1 MKNPI
6 PRSALEHHIAFVGK
20 TGSGK
25 TGSAKSGIIEPA
37 LAAGERVCV
46 IDPTGAWW
54 GLRLAADGKS
64 KGLPIY
70 VFGGDHGDFPLLAS
84 QGEMV
89 AVAIGETST
98 PAILDTTLLRTGE
111 RMRFFTDFAD
121 TILRVN
127 KGPLRL
133 VIDEAHLFAPQ
144 AGTRGAGAMPDML
157 HAANNLISLGRSRG
171 LRIVLI
177 SQRPAKVHK
186 DSLTQVESLV
196 AMRLIAPQDRKAVE
210 EWIAD
215 QADKDTGKE
224 IIASLPS
231 LKTGEAWV
239 WSPEAHFLKRVTFP
253 MPATYDSSKVQGTGR
268 ATKRLSPIDVE
279 KLQEK
284 FAKVKTEAAA
294 RDPAALQ
301 KRVRELELQLART
314 PTAKPGAP
322 AAAAAPKKEQLD
334 KIKAQAIEQ
343 AKKAYAPLRSALEAA
358 MKFIVEINARDFFK
372 EGGEA
377 VDKKAVEKVITDA
390 TAHATRLIEGHLT
403 ARERQL
409 TAVKADAQKLLT
421 RLKALIDKADED
433 VKVSVNVT
441 HNKPFTISAPARS
454 APPPRAPRSA
464 GANNGAGGDANLT
477 PAKQKILDAI
487 AWAAMLGKPTV
498 PKDMVAFLAG
508 ASPTSSGFQNNLGA
522 LRSAGLIEY
531 PAGGEVALTT
541 EGAAI
546 AVPPEHAPTHDAIMQ
561 AIAARLAPAQM
572 RILQAASAAYPE
584 DLGKD
589 ELAGQVEASP
599 TSSGYQ
605 NNLGRLRTLGFITY
619 PTTGRVRAGES
630 LFP

>member
-46 IDPTGAWW
+46 VDPTGAWW
-54 GLRLAADGKS
+54 GLRLAQDGKAP
-64 KGLPIY
+64 GFPIY
-70 VFGGDHGDFPLLAS
+70 VFGGDHGDFPLVAS
-84 QGEMV
+84 QGEMM
-89 AVAIGETST
+89 AEAIGETST
-98 PAILDTTLLRTGE
+98 PAILDTTRLKTGE

-121 TILRVN
+121 AILRVN
-127 KGPLRL
+127 RGPLRL

-224 IIASLPS
+224 IIASLPT

-253 MPATYDSSKVQGTGR
+253 LPASYDSSKVQAGKTAR
-268 ATKRLSPIDVE
+268 RLSPIDVE
-279 KLQEK
+279 KLQAK
-284 FAKVKTEAAA
+284 FELVKNEAAA
-294 RDPAALQ
+294 KDPKILQ
-301 KRVRELELQLART
+301 RRIAELEAQLRKA
-314 PTAKPGAP
+314 PAP
-322 AAAAAPKKEQLD
+322 AAKPAPDKDEIAAAEARGYRRGLHETAAAYGAFTKILDLIQTPIERAVADTQKRHAIVLEQLEL
-334 KIKAQAIEQ
+334 KKSGQPAERSKAADT
-343 AKKAYAPLRSALEAA
+343 PTRTPAA
-358 MKFIVEINARDFFK
+358 
-372 EGGEA
+372 
-377 VDKKAVEKVITDA
+377 
-390 TAHATRLIEGHLT
+390 
-403 ARERQL
+403 
-409 TAVKADAQKLLT
+409 
-421 RLKALIDKADED
+421 
-433 VKVSVNVT
+433 S
-441 HNKPFTISAPARS
+441 P
-454 APPPRAPRSA
+454 APRKPSPA
-464 GANNGAGGDANLT
+464 PAGGDGTLT
-477 PAKQKILDAI
+477 PGKQKILDAI
-487 AWAAMLGKPTV
+487 AWAASLGKPSV
-498 PKDMVAFLAG
+498 PRDMVAFLAG
-508 ASPTSSGFQNNLGA
+508 VSPTSSGYQNNLGA
-522 LRSAGLIEY
+522 LRSAGLIDY
-531 PAGGEVALTT
+531 PAGGEVVLTPD
-541 EGAAI
+541 GAAI
-546 AVPPEHAPTHDAIMQ
+546 ATPPEEAPTHEAIMQ
-561 AIAARLAPAQM
+561 KIGAVLVPAQM
-572 RILQAASAAYPE
+572 RILSATANAYPDDVSKE
-584 DLGKD
+584 DL
-589 ELAGQVEASP
+589 AQMVEASA

-619 PTTGRVRAGES
+619 PASGRVRAGES

>member
-1 MKNPI
+1 VKNQI

-37 LAAGERVCV
+37 LAAEERVV
-46 IDPTGAWW
+46 AIDPTGAWW

-64 KGLPIY
+64 RGLPIY
-70 VFGGDHGDFPLLAS
+70 VFGGDHGDYPLLGT
-84 QGEMV
+84 QGEMI
-89 AVAIGETST
+89 AEAIGGSNTS
-98 PAILDTTLLRTGE
+98 AILDTTKMKTSE
-111 RMRFFTDFAD
+111 RMKFFTDFAD

-127 KGPLRL
+127 QGPLRL

-144 AGTRGAGAMPDML
+144 AGTRGSGAMPDML

-186 DSLTQVESLV
+186 DSLTQVETLV

-231 LKTGEAWV
+231 LKNGEAWV

-253 MPATYDSSKVQGTGR
+253 LPKTYDSSKVQGTGK
-268 ATKRLSPIDVE
+268 AKKRLSPIDLE

-284 FAKVKTEAAA
+284 FAKVKTEAEAKDPTALRKKVVELEAQLRKAA
-294 RDPAALQ
+294 TPAPAAKPAADPAAIAKAEERGFEQARRKLTTAMEREVQ
-301 KRVRELELQLART
+301 KRTVDMLTGIGEAVGPLMTYLSVQARAAKAQKFALEIEFQSGPQPAPMKAATT
-314 PTAKPGAP
+314 PKPAP
-322 AAAAAPKKEQLD
+322 AAAP
-334 KIKAQAIEQ
+334 
-343 AKKAYAPLRSALEAA
+343 P
-358 MKFIVEINARDFFK
+358 
-372 EGGEA
+372 
-377 VDKKAVEKVITDA
+377 
-390 TAHATRLIEGHLT
+390 TR
-403 ARERQL
+403 QP
-409 TAVKADAQKLLT
+409 
-421 RLKALIDKADED
+421 
-433 VKVSVNVT
+433 S
-441 HNKPFTISAPARS
+441 PA
-454 APPPRAPRSA
+454 
-464 GANNGAGGDANLT
+464 AGGDGTLT

-487 AWAAMLGKPTV
+487 AWAASLGNVSV
-498 PKDMVAFLAG
+498 PKEMVAFLSG
-508 ASPTSSGFQNNLGA
+508 ASPTSSGYQNNLGA

-531 PAGGEVALTT
+531 PAGGMVALSV
-541 EGAAI
+541 EGAAL
-546 AVPPEHAPTHDAIMQ
+546 AMPPAHAPTHAAIMEL
-561 AIAARLAPAQM
+561 IAVRLAPAQM
-572 RILQAASAAYPE
+572 RILTAASNAYPDDVTKD
-584 DLGKD
+584 DLA
-589 ELAGQVEASP
+589 LMVEASP

-619 PTTGRVRAGES
+619 PSAGRVRAGEG

>member
-25 TGSAKSGIIEPA
+25 TGSAKSGIVEPA
-37 LAAGERVCV
+37 LTAGERVCV

-54 GLRLAADGKS
+54 GLRLGADGKA

-84 QGEMV
+84 QGEML
-89 AVAIGETST
+89 AEAIGGSST
-98 PAILDTTLLRTGE
+98 PAILDTTRLKTTE

-215 QADKDTGKE
+215 QADKETGKE
-224 IIASLPS
+224 IIASLPT

-239 WSPEAHFLKRVTFP
+239 WSPEASFLERVTFP
-253 MPATYDSSKVQGTGR
+253 KPETYDSSKVQKAGTTR
-268 ATKRLSPIDVE
+268 RLSPIDVE
-279 KLQEK
+279 KLQAD
-284 FAKVKTEAAA
+284 FAKLKDQ
-294 RDPAALQ
+294 RDQQDPTLLQ
-301 KRVRELELQLART
+301 KRIRELEAQLRKAPTAGEMAPSQTQLAAERRIGIADGEARGYRRGMEECAVAYNAFEKILHLIGA
-314 PTAKPGAP
+314 PIERAIEDTAKRRAIVADLIQKSGQP
-322 AAAAAPKKEQLD
+322 AGKQTPVDAPKRGP
-334 KIKAQAIEQ
+334 
-343 AKKAYAPLRSALEAA
+343 AP
-358 MKFIVEINARDFFK
+358 
-372 EGGEA
+372 
-377 VDKKAVEKVITDA
+377 
-390 TAHATRLIEGHLT
+390 
-403 ARERQL
+403 Q
-409 TAVKADAQKLLT
+409 
-421 RLKALIDKADED
+421 
-433 VKVSVNVT
+433 
-441 HNKPFTISAPARS
+441 SAPRKPS
-454 APPPRAPRSA
+454 PVP
-464 GANNGAGGDANLT
+464 AGGDGSLT

-487 AWAAMLGKPTV
+487 AWAGSFGKSAIA
-498 PKDMVAFLAG
+498 KDMVAILAG
-508 ASPTSSGFQNNLGA
+508 ASPTSSSYANNLGG
-522 LRSAGLIEY
+522 LRSAGYLDY
-531 PAGGEVALTT
+531 PAPGELSLTT

-546 AVPPEHAPTHDAIMQ
+546 AVPPADAPDHDAVMQ
-561 AIAARLAPAQM
+561 KIRPMLPPAQM
-572 RILQAASAAYPE
+572 RILEAAAEAYP
-584 DLGKD
+584 DFLPKD
-589 ELAGQVEASP
+589 ELAARIGASP
-599 TSSGYQ
+599 TSSSFA
-605 NNLGRLRTLGFITY
+605 NNLGRLRTLGFLTY
-619 PTTGRVRAGES
+619 PAPSTVRAGES

>member
-25 TGSAKSGIIEPA
+25 TGSAKSGIVEPA

-54 GLRLAADGKS
+54 GLRLGADSKA

-84 QGEMV
+84 QGEML
-89 AVAIGETST
+89 AEAIGGSST
-98 PAILDTTLLRTGE
+98 PAILDTTRLKTTE

-215 QADKDTGKE
+215 QADKETGKE
-224 IIASLPS
+224 IIASLPT

-239 WSPEAHFLKRVTFP
+239 WSPEASFLERVTFP
-253 MPATYDSSKVQGTGR
+253 RPKTYDSSKVQKAGT
-268 ATKRLSPIDVE
+268 TKRLSPIDVE
-279 KLQEK
+279 KLQAD
-284 FAKVKTEAAA
+284 FAKLKDQ
-294 RDPAALQ
+294 RDQQDPTILQ
-301 KRVRELELQLART
+301 KRIRELEAQLRKAPTAGEMAPSQTQLAAERRMGVADGELRGFKRGLDWCASAYT
-314 PTAKPGAP
+314 VFGKHIGAIE
-322 AAAAAPKKEQLD
+322 AAVGRAIAD
-334 KIKAQAIEQ
+334 IKAQRE
-343 AKKAYAPLRSALEAA
+343 
-358 MKFIVEINARDFFK
+358 IVENEIKKSGQPAGK
-372 EGGEA
+372 QTP
-377 VDKKAVEKVITDA
+377 VD
-390 TAHATRLIEGHLT
+390 
-403 ARERQL
+403 
-409 TAVKADAQKLLT
+409 
-421 RLKALIDKADED
+421 
-433 VKVSVNVT
+433 
-441 HNKPFTISAPARS
+441 APKRGP
-454 APPPRAPRSA
+454 APQPAPRKPSSVPA
-464 GANNGAGGDANLT
+464 GDDGNLT

-487 AWAAMLGKPTV
+487 AWAGSLGKSAIAKDTV
-498 PKDMVAFLAG
+498 AILAG
-508 ASPTSSGFQNNLGA
+508 ASPTSSSYANNLGA
-522 LRSAGLIEY
+522 LRSAGLLDY
-531 PAGGEVALTT
+531 PAPGELSLTV
-541 EGAAI
+541 EGSAI
-546 AVPPEHAPTHDAIMQ
+546 AVPPAQAPDHRAVMQ
-561 AIAARLAPAQM
+561 KIGAMLPPAQM
-572 RILQAASAAYPE
+572 RILEAAAEFYPD
-584 DLGKD
+584 DLPKD
-589 ELAGQVEASP
+589 ELAARIGASS
-599 TSSGYQ
+599 TSSSFA
-605 NNLGRLRTLGFITY
+605 NNLGRLRTLGFLTY
-619 PTTGRVRAGES
+619 PGPSRVRAGES

>member
-6 PRSALEHHIAFVGK
+6 PRSALEHHVAFVGK

-54 GLRLAADGKS
+54 GLRLAADGK
-64 KGLPIY
+64 KPGFPIY

-84 QGEMV
+84 QGEMI
-89 AVAIGETST
+89 AAAIGESAT
-98 PAILDTTLLRTGE
+98 PAILDTTLLKTGE

-121 TILRVN
+121 AILRVN
-127 KGPLRL
+127 RGPLRL

-171 LRIVLI
+171 LRVVLI

-196 AMRLIAPQDRKAVE
+196 AMRLIAPQDRKAIE

-215 QADKDTGKE
+215 QADKDKGKE
-224 IIASLPS
+224 IVASLPT

-239 WSPEAHFLKRVTFP
+239 WAPEADFLKRVQFP
-253 MPATYDSSKVQGTGR
+253 MPGTYDSSKVQAAGSK
-268 ATKRLSPIDVE
+268 KRLSPIDVE
-279 KLQEK
+279 KLAAQ
-284 FAKVKTEAAA
+284 FAKVKDEAAA

-301 KRVRELELQLART
+301 KRVRELEAENRRLAS
-314 PTAKPGAP
+314 AP
-322 AAAAAPKKEQLD
+322 AAKPAPDKDAIAAAEKRGF
-334 KIKAQAIEQ
+334 EQ
-343 AKKAYAPLRSALEAA
+343 ARR
-358 MKFIVEINARDFFK
+358 KF
-372 EGGEA
+372 GPA
-377 VDKKAVEKVITDA
+377 VDRAFHTTIKEAYS
-390 TAHATRLIEGHLT
+390 
-403 ARERQL
+403 
-409 TAVKADAQKLLT
+409 
-421 RLKALIDKADED
+421 
-433 VKVSVNVT
+433 KVSDLLAATKREVDACLLDSRSQLA
-441 HNKPFTISAPARS
+441 KPASQLEFQSGQPAASAAAGPPTRA
-454 APPPRAPRSA
+454 ALPPPPRKPSPAP
-464 GANNGAGGDANLT
+464 AGGDGTLT
-477 PAKQKILDAI
+477 PGRQKILDAI
-487 AWAAMLGKPTV
+487 AWAASLGKPSV
-498 PKDMVAFLAG
+498 PRDMVAFLAG
-508 ASPTSSGFQNNLGA
+508 VSPTSSGYQNNLGS
-522 LRSAGLIEY
+522 LRSAGLIDY
-531 PAGGEVALTT
+531 PAGGEVVLTDA
-541 EGAAI
+541 GAGLAN
-546 AVPPEHAPTHDAIMQ
+546 PPADAPTHDAIM
-561 AIAARLAPAQM
+561 AKIAAVLPPAQM
-572 RILQAASAAYPE
+572 RILQSAAAAHPN

-589 ELAGQVEASP
+589 ELADQVGASA

>member
-25 TGSAKSGIIEPA
+25 TGSSKSGIVEPA
-37 LAAGERVCV
+37 LRAGERVCV
-46 IDPTGAWW
+46 VDPTGAWW
-54 GLRLAADGKS
+54 GLRLGADGKS
-64 KGLPIY
+64 EGLPIY

-84 QGEMV
+84 QGEML
-89 AVAIGETST
+89 AEAIGETST
-98 PAILDTTLLRTGE
+98 SAILDTTRLKTGE

-224 IIASLPS
+224 IIASLPT

-239 WSPEAHFLKRVTFP
+239 WSPEANFLKRVTFP
-253 MPATYDSSKVQGTGR
+253 RPATWDSSRVQTGKT
-268 ATKRLSPIDVE
+268 AKRLSPIDVE
-279 KLQEK
+279 KLQAK
-284 FAKVKTEAAA
+284 FAQVKTEAEAKDPKILQRRIAELEGKLRKAEATPAPKPATDKDAITDAEKRGFDQA
-294 RDPAALQ
+294 RKKLIGEMDRELVRLKRFWLSGIGERIGPLMTFLQEETKRAKAERFVAEMTFVPSGPPAANPSAGAT
-301 KRVRELELQLART
+301 RRE
-314 PTAKPGAP
+314 P
-322 AAAAAPKKEQLD
+322 AAAP
-334 KIKAQAIEQ
+334 
-343 AKKAYAPLRSALEAA
+343 
-358 MKFIVEINARDFFK
+358 V
-372 EGGEA
+372 
-377 VDKKAVEKVITDA
+377 
-390 TAHATRLIEGHLT
+390 
-403 ARERQL
+403 
-409 TAVKADAQKLLT
+409 
-421 RLKALIDKADED
+421 
-433 VKVSVNVT
+433 
-441 HNKPFTISAPARS
+441 
-454 APPPRAPRSA
+454 PRAPKPA
-464 GANNGAGGDANLT
+464 ADGDGNLT

-487 AWAAMLGKPTV
+487 AWAALLGKSNV
-498 PKDMVAFLAG
+498 PKDMVGFLAG
-508 ASPTSSGFQNNLGA
+508 ASPTSSTFANNLGA
-522 LRSAGLIEY
+522 LRSAGLIDY
-531 PAGGEVALTT
+531 PAGGEVVLTA

-546 AVPPEHAPTHDAIMQ
+546 AVPPGDAPTHADIM
-561 AIAARLAPAQM
+561 AKIAVKLAPAQM
-572 RILQAASAAYPE
+572 RILSAAANAHPDDISKE
-584 DLGKD
+584 DL
-589 ELAGQVEASP
+589 AQMVEASA
-599 TSSGYQ
+599 TSSTFA

-619 PTTGRVRAGES
+619 PATGRVRAGES

>member
-37 LAAGERVCV
+37 LAAQERVCV

-54 GLRLAADGKS
+54 GLRLDADGKS

-70 VFGGDHGDFPLLAS
+70 VFGGEHGDFPLLAS
-84 QGEMV
+84 QGEMM
-89 AVAIGETST
+89 AEAIGETST

-127 KGPLRL
+127 RGPLRL

-224 IIASLPS
+224 IIASLPT

-253 MPATYDSSKVQGTGR
+253 MPTTYDSSKVQGAGKT
-268 ATKRLSPIDVE
+268 AKRLSPIDVE
-279 KLQEK
+279 KLQAK
-284 FAKVKTEAAA
+284 FAQVKTEAAA
-294 RDPAALQ
+294 KDPKILQ
-301 KRVRELELQLART
+301 KRVAELEAQLRKV
-314 PTAKPGAP
+314 PAP
-322 AAAAAPKKEQLD
+322 AAADPGAIAAAE
-334 KIKAQAIEQ
+334 ARGFRNGFA
-343 AKKAYAPLRSALEAA
+343 EAA
-358 MKFIVEINARDFFK
+358 TQATIHFNTLRDNARTTVRTFAAAF
-372 EGGEA
+372 E
-377 VDKKAVEKVITDA
+377 TN
-390 TAHATRLIEGHLT
+390 
-403 ARERQL
+403 
-409 TAVKADAQKLLT
+409 VKAERLALVATEQKSDPPSVKNLT
-421 RLKALIDKADED
+421 VGTPK
-433 VKVSVNVT
+433 
-441 HNKPFTISAPARS
+441 
-454 APPPRAPRSA
+454 RAPVASPVARKPSPVT
-464 GANNGAGGDANLT
+464 AGGDGNLT
-477 PAKQKILDAI
+477 GPQLQLLQSLN
-487 AWAAMLGKPTV
+487 WWQMMGHEQPTRTQ
-498 PKDMVAFLAG
+498 L
-508 ASPTSSGFQNNLGA
+508 
-522 LRSAGLIEY
+522 
-531 PAGGEVALTT
+531 
-541 EGAAI
+541 AAI
-546 AVPPEHAPTHDAIMQ
+546 AKWKPKGSNLRNRLSELSSMGMVSYPREGLVSLTDDG
-561 AIAARLAPAQM
+561 AAVAPAPSDQGLIDSLKSVM
-572 RILQAASAAYPE
+572 TGPQLQLFEQLLLSGTGPIARENLAAAVGWEPSGSNLRNRLSELSAIEVVTYP
-584 DLGKD
+584 GK
-589 ELAGQVEASP
+589 GQVALQDWVV
-599 TSSGYQ
+599 G
-605 NNLGRLRTLGFITY
+605 
-619 PTTGRVRAGES
+619 
-630 LFP
+630 